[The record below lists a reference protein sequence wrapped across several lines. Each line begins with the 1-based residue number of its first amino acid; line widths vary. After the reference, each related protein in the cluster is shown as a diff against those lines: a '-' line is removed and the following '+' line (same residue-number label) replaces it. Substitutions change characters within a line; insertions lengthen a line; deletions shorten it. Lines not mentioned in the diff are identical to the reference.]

1 MSTRITNGDLDSMFD
16 RMVQAAIGA
25 GKTTH
30 GWSFGQHT
38 GKLYSVV
45 NYRAGMKRVS
55 PLWHTKREAWQGL
68 YAMARAFEA

>member
-16 RMVQAAIGA
+16 RMVQAATGA
-25 GKTTH
+25 GKDVR

-45 NYRAGMKRVS
+45 NIRRGMRRVS
-55 PLWHTKREAWQGL
+55 PLWGTKREAWQGL
-68 YAMARAFEA
+68 YAMAKALEA